1 MAGLLQEIPA
11 VGPLER
17 EHGPARP
24 AGLLLYLAGRQD
36 RPDRLRRGVA
46 DGGAPR
52 PEPLPVPFG
61 VVPVRVGHVVRVGA
75 VLASAP
81 GPPVDGDPPAVRH
94 HGDRPRRR
102 GHGDRALHEFERNR
116 VPGAVEAH
124 VVVKIDRELLAD
136 RHLAG
141 SRRQRDEQRLFLGE
155 EYALPVAIAPLE
167 GARVDGGDLVR
178 RSGVELLQRHE
189 PPVPQRE
196 HRLALDE
203 ADAHLHAG
211 LAPRPSSPGG
221 HDGAP
226 VVPAHAP
233 VPLVDDE
240 GLLGVLGRGLD
251 YRQNVERVSA
261 ARGITN
267 GKAYRTQPSWK
278 TPVMKNGSKPVDVPQ
293 KTNERRCLE
302 GNL

>member
-11 VGPLER
+11 VGPLGR

-24 AGLLLYLAGRQD
+24 VGLLLYLAGRQD

-81 GPPVDGDPPAVRH
+81 GPLVDGDPPAARR

-116 VPGAVEAH
+116 APGAVEARAA
-124 VVVKIDRELLAD
+124 VKIDRELLAG

-155 EYALPVAIAPLE
+155 EYALPAAIAPLGGRE
-167 GARVDGGDLVR
+167 LMAATWSAGAALSSSDDMSR
-178 RSGVELLQRHE
+178 RFLSGSIAWRSMR
-189 PPVPQRE
+189 PTPIST
-196 HRLALDE
+196 LAL
-203 ADAHLHAG
+203 
-211 LAPRPSSPGG
+211 
-221 HDGAP
+221 
-226 VVPAHAP
+226 
-233 VPLVDDE
+233 PL
-240 GLLGVLGRGLD
+240 GLLALAGTT
-251 YRQNVERVSA
+251 A
-261 ARGITN
+261 H
-267 GKAYRTQPSWK
+267 P
-278 TPVMKNGSKPVDVPQ
+278 
-293 KTNERRCLE
+293 
-302 GNL
+302 